1 MFCFIVFIA
10 VFNFSCSTD
19 ILSYTRKS
27 SRTKAGF
34 KLGSLLHYKAFY
46 FNKPFTPA
54 GKKKTSSAVCTL
66 HNRETTGFICARRL
80 TATACCFYPWP
91 VHLLWLSKCLMWKK
105 VQHYNS
111 PTKLLYIGAQP
122 MCRLSSEIPSAL
134 FLCSFLLFLLAFVP
148 LSLGPCDTDIRPLH
162 SPSWRFQW
170 WGSTDRRKACR
181 DETDSPL

>member
-1 MFCFIVFIA
+1 MFDFTNVSMFCFIVFIA

-66 HNRETTGFICARRL
+66 HNRETTAFICARRL

-134 FLCSFLLFLLAFVP
+134 FLCSFLLFVTRWP
-148 LSLGPCDTDIRPLH
+148 LFLFH
-162 SPSWRFQW
+162 
-170 WGSTDRRKACR
+170 
-181 DETDSPL
+181 